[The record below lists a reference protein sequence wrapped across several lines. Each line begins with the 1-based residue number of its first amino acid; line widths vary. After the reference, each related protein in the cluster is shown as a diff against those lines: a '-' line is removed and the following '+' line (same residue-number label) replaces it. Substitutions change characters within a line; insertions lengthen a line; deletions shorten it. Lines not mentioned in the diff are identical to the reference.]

1 MIGRG
6 LSGDKEEIKMA
17 INQVKRVK
25 KEYRLSNFG
34 HLPDQALLS
43 AREVSE
49 ISGRSRTSLWRDVM
63 RGSLADPVKIG
74 SHTVKWRVGDVR
86 QFLNGGYNNG
96 C

>member
-1 MIGRG
+1 MLGRG

-17 INQVKRVK
+17 INQIK
-25 KEYRLSNFG
+25 KEDRLSNFDQ
-34 HLPDQALLS
+34 LPDQALLS

-74 SHTVKWRVGDVR
+74 SHTVKWRVCDVR
-86 QFLNGGYNNG
+86 QFLNGGSDNG
-96 C
+96 R

>member
-6 LSGDKEEIKMA
+6 LSGVNRETEMA
-17 INQVKRVK
+17 TNQVNKEDRVSSFD
-25 KEYRLSNFG
+25 E
-34 HLPDQALLS
+34 LPDQALLS
-43 AREVSE
+43 AREVSQ

>member
-1 MIGRG
+1 MLGRG

-17 INQVKRVK
+17 INQVK
-25 KEYRLSNFG
+25 KEDRLSNFD

-86 QFLNGGYNNG
+86 QFLNGSLSNS
-96 C
+96 